1 MQAFIFTNFYSRG
14 LRKRHFAALEWLQY
28 SEGRDCSG
36 LVGSWLLFSFP
47 VQEWDYCLGRVKS
60 ISSIRIIYPWRCWA
74 SINSSW
80 ILLIHLNSNL
90 CCLALRV
97 QFVPFLIFSSPFP
110 HAAQCIRES
119 FHCHLSLGMC
129 CHVKLIFNT
138 WFLSISLRWR
148 LLLILHKL
156 YFLMLMKVWK
166 NVKSD
171 IDPFN
176 MLFFKAIY
184 KSWHLFQYL
193 MSLYLNFY
201 AIKFW
206 PMLQINHL

>member
-1 MQAFIFTNFYSRG
+1 MQAFTFTNFYSRG
-14 LRKRHFAALEWLQY
+14 LREEHLADWLQY
-28 SEGRDCSG
+28 SEGRDCSC

-60 ISSIRIIYPWRCWA
+60 ISGIRIIYPWRCWA

-110 HAAQCIRES
+110 HPEQCIRES
-119 FHCHLSLGMC
+119 SHCHLSLGIF
-129 CHVKLIFNT
+129 CHVKLMFNT
-138 WFLSISLRWR
+138 WFLSISLKWR
-148 LLLILHKL
+148 VLLILHNL
-156 YFLMLMKVWK
+156 YFFLMLMKFWN

-171 IDPFN
+171 IDPLN
-176 MLFFKAIY
+176 MFFFKASY
-184 KSWHLFQYL
+184 KSDMTFVPGFYVSLF
-193 MSLYLNFY
+193 
-201 AIKFW
+201 KF
-206 PMLQINHL
+206 LCNKILAHVTD